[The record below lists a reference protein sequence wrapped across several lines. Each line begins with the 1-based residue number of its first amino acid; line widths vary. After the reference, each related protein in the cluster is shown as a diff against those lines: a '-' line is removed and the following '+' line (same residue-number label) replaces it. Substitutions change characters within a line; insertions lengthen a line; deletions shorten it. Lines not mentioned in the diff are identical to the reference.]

1 MKEMSGSRRVQA
13 RYKLCWSVE
22 VFKYSVGYCR
32 VPYLLSGISGYVGY
46 FRVFRVDTIFLVAPK
61 CRVYPKYQV
70 MPDISGYPMIFKI
83 EQGLVEVSIRKKL
96 GTRCQCYILVGRPP
110 LSPQTAIAKC
120 RYLQKAIY
128 CCCEQVRE

>member
-1 MKEMSGSRRVQA
+1 MISRAQLVGFFLYQTGSGRVLKEMSGSRRVQA
-13 RYKLCWSVE
+13 GYKGCWSVE

-70 MPDISGYPMIFKI
+70 IPDI
-83 EQGLVEVSIRKKL
+83 
-96 GTRCQCYILVGRPP
+96 
-110 LSPQTAIAKC
+110 
-120 RYLQKAIY
+120 
-128 CCCEQVRE
+128 